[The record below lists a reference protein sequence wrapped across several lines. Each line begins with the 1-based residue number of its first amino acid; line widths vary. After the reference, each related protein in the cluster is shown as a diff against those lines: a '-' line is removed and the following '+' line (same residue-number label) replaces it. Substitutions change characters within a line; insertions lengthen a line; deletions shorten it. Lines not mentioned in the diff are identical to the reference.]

1 MSSHICFIYLIDETM
16 SKMNDELV
24 QFISG
29 YFLWCQDINSC
40 KDLIYYNAY
49 NYHNWQ
55 YEAEDKK
62 KKVYI

>member
-1 MSSHICFIYLIDETM
+1 M
-16 SKMNDELV
+16 SKINDELV

-49 NYHNWQ
+49 NYHNWR
-55 YEAEDKK
+55 YEAEEKK
-62 KKVYI
+62 KSIYLKPKI